1 MSDWPLPPLYE
12 PRGPRD
18 SDEEVVRAFLRDPG
32 PSGPGSGGRGPT
44 PHSERLHIEDRV
56 LRADGDMPLALWVG
70 PRTVLVLRDI
80 PDNLTDLRAGVQ
92 DTLAAEGLTLLDE
105 DQPLGI
111 AVGVQLVG
119 ARAAT
124 WDLWGDDID
133 EAFAHLRR
141 AAVGGDDD
149 MLLGGGLP
157 PGF

>member
-18 SDEEVVRAFLRDPG
+18 SDEEVVRAFLRHQ
-32 PSGPGSGGRGPT
+32 GPT
-44 PHSERLHIEDRV
+44 PHSERLHVEDRV

-70 PRTVLVLRDI
+70 PRTVLVLYDI
-80 PDNLTDLRAGVQ
+80 PDSLTDLRAAVRE
-92 DTLAAEGLTLLDE
+92 TLAAEGLTMLDE
-105 DQPLGI
+105 QQPLGI
-111 AVGVQLVG
+111 AVGMQLVG

-124 WDLWGDDID
+124 WDLWGADID
-133 EAFAHLRR
+133 EAFAELRK

-149 MLLGGGLP
+149 LLLGGGLP

>member
-18 SDEEVVRAFLRDPG
+18 SDEEVVRAFLRG
-32 PSGPGSGGRGPT
+32 PGRGPT
-44 PHSERLHIEDRV
+44 PHSERLHVEDRV
-56 LRADGDMPLALWVG
+56 LRVDGDMPLALWVG
-70 PRTVLVLRDI
+70 PRTVLVLFDI
-80 PDNLTDLRAGVQ
+80 REDHADLRDRVRE
-92 DTLAAEGLTLLDE
+92 TLTGEGLELLDE
-105 DQPLGI
+105 QSPLGI

-119 ARAAT
+119 ARAAL

-133 EAFAHLRR
+133 AAFAELRK
-141 AAVGGDDD
+141 AAAGGDED

>member
-18 SDEEVVRAFLRDPG
+18 SDEEVVRAFLRHSG
-32 PSGPGSGGRGPT
+32 PS
-44 PHSERLHIEDRV
+44 PHSDRLHVEDRV
-56 LRADGDMPLALWVG
+56 LRVDGDMPLALWVG

-80 PDNLTDLRAGVQ
+80 VDDMVELRQGVC
-92 DTLAAEGLTLLDE
+92 DVLAAEGLTLLDE

-124 WDLWGDDID
+124 WDLWGADID
-133 EAFAHLRR
+133 EAFADLRR

-157 PGF
+157 PGI

>member
-18 SDEEVVRAFLRDPG
+18 SDEEVVRAFLRH
-32 PSGPGSGGRGPT
+32 SGPA
-44 PHSERLHIEDRV
+44 PHSERLHVETVSQNSAV
-56 LRADGDMPLALWVG
+56 LRVDGDMPLALWMG
-70 PRTVLVLRDI
+70 PRSVLVLFDI
-80 PDNLTDLRAGVQ
+80 PDSLVEIRATVEAALTG
-92 DTLAAEGLTLLDE
+92 EGLTKLDE
-105 DQPLGI
+105 QSPLGI

-124 WDLWGDDID
+124 WDLWGADID
-133 EAFAHLRR
+133 EAFADLRK

-157 PGF
+157 PGP